1 MKVLFKVPEQFAQSR
16 KIHLD
21 LDLNLEVKE
30 VRRRLGRIIDV
41 PLSCFQLVT
50 KVCRVTILLTDS

>member
-1 MKVLFKVPEQFAQSR
+1 MKVLFKIPAQFTQT
-16 KIHLD
+16 KKLHLD

-41 PLSCFQLVT
+41 PLSFFQLVA
-50 KVCRVTILLTDS
+50 KICRVTILLTDS